1 MVGHGLCMMVRLH
14 NYCRHSAVSCILRSK
29 GNLPS
34 PYHEQPKSCG
44 IAVVS
49 RRSIGVGP
57 ADGVDCRRLSS
68 LPAAN
73 SMARVRMVVSILR
86 SYGRLNLESFK
97 SHILVRLFGRSLSI
111 SWITKSTC
119 SQIES
124 NDRGGQLQRRSC
136 GSQRL
141 LSP

>member
-1 MVGHGLCMMVRLH
+1 MAGHGLCMMVRLH

-86 SYGRLNLESFK
+86 SYGTLNLESFK
-97 SHILVRLFGRSLSI
+97 SHILVRLFGRSLSNFLDHEVI
-111 SWITKSTC
+111 RTRKC
-119 SQIES
+119 LHRQF
-124 NDRGGQLQRRSC
+124 QLPLDAPLRYV
-136 GSQRL
+136 
-141 LSP
+141 